1 MLLSNK
7 TLYDISSLSIAT
19 NLVELTKIVNFFKEG
34 TMAETFTRKEEMLV
48 QESSEPSQSVT
59 KNGDFMYNDRYE
71 TCVKGAPNASGYHF
85 PTPVVQ
91 RED

>member
-1 MLLSNK
+1 
-7 TLYDISSLSIAT
+7 
-19 NLVELTKIVNFFKEG
+19 
-34 TMAETFTRKEEMLV
+34 MAETFTRKEEMLV
-48 QESSEPSQSVT
+48 QESSEPSQKRVT

-71 TCVKGAPNASGYHF
+71 ACVKGAPNASGYHF

>member
-1 MLLSNK
+1 
-7 TLYDISSLSIAT
+7 
-19 NLVELTKIVNFFKEG
+19 
-34 TMAETFTRKEEMLV
+34 MAETFTRKEEMLV
-48 QESSEPSQSVT
+48 QESSEPSQRVT
-59 KNGDFMYNDRYE
+59 KNGDFMYSDRYE

>member
-1 MLLSNK
+1 MGNK
-7 TLYDISSLSIAT
+7 TLYDISSLRIAT

-48 QESSEPSQSVT
+48 QESSEPSQKRVT

>member
-1 MLLSNK
+1 MGNK
-7 TLYDISSLSIAT
+7 TLYDTLSIAT

-48 QESSEPSQSVT
+48 QESSEPSQRVT

>member
-1 MLLSNK
+1 MGNK

-48 QESSEPSQSVT
+48 QESSEPSQKRVT

>member
-1 MLLSNK
+1 MLLGNK

-48 QESSEPSQSVT
+48 QESSEPSQRVT

>member
-1 MLLSNK
+1 MGNK

-48 QESSEPSQSVT
+48 QESSEPSQRVT

>member
-1 MLLSNK
+1 MGNK
-7 TLYDISSLSIAT
+7 TLYDISSLRVAT

-48 QESSEPSQSVT
+48 QESSEPSQRVT

>member
-1 MLLSNK
+1 
-7 TLYDISSLSIAT
+7 
-19 NLVELTKIVNFFKEG
+19 
-34 TMAETFTRKEEMLV
+34 MAETFTRKEEMLV
-48 QESSEPSQSVT
+48 QESSEPSQKRVT

>member
-1 MLLSNK
+1 MLLGNK

-48 QESSEPSQSVT
+48 QESSEPSQRVT

-71 TCVKGAPNASGYHF
+71 ACVKGAPNASGYHF

>member
-1 MLLSNK
+1 MGNK
-7 TLYDISSLSIAT
+7 TLYDISSLRIAT

-48 QESSEPSQSVT
+48 QESSEPSQRVT

>member
-1 MLLSNK
+1 MGNK
-7 TLYDISSLSIAT
+7 TLYDTSSLRIAT

-48 QESSEPSQSVT
+48 QESSEPSQKRVT